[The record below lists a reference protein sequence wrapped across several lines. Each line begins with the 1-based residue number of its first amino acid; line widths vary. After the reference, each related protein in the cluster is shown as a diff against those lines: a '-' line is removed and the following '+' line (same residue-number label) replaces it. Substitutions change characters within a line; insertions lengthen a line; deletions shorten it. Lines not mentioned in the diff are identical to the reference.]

1 MLYIIIKGKNMKRK
15 LVIVESPAKA
25 KTIGRYLG
33 EKYRIAASVG
43 HIRDLPSSVMGVDIE
58 NDFTPKYIPMQ
69 GKNKVIS
76 ELKSLASDC
85 ESVIIAT
92 DPDREGEAIGWHVA
106 ALLKIDP
113 TSNCRITF
121 NEITETAVK
130 KAVESPRQI
139 DLNRVNAQQARRI
152 LDRLVGYELSP
163 LLWKKVKKGLSAGR
177 VQSVTT
183 KMIVDREE
191 EIKAFKPEEYWN
203 IYAHLNKEKDENSFR
218 AKYHGI
224 FKNGKVSVVKIT
236 NESEKNELLN
246 DIKEKDFIV
255 NNIKKGSK
263 KKRPFAPYTTSTL
276 QQDASRVLGFSSKK
290 TMSVA
295 QQLYEGVMLG
305 ELGQTALVT
314 YIRTDSVRSSDDA
327 VSEIRNIIDEK
338 YGNEFVP
345 KSPRMFKN
353 KNKTQ
358 DGHEAIRPAH
368 FDISPDSIKNL
379 LNFDQ
384 YRLYKLIWNRF
395 LASQMADA
403 NVNTVVADIKVEQH
417 IFRASG
423 ETIIFPG
430 FLILYSENNKSD
442 ENEDNEDNEDN
453 DKNQDPMT
461 GIIPELIANEC
472 LICSKINTEQ
482 KFTLPPA
489 RYTEAS
495 LIKALEEQ
503 GIGRPSTYAP
513 TISTIL
519 DRKYT
524 EKEGKHLK
532 PTELGVIVTELLKSG
547 FENIVDITFTAEMEK
562 SLDKVEEGS
571 LDWVELLKSF
581 YPKFHQ
587 QVLNANKN
595 IEKVKLV
602 EKETGEKCPECNGAL
617 VEKDGRYG
625 KFIACKNYPE
635 CKYSKA
641 LEEKAT
647 GKCPLCESGLLAKF
661 SRKNRSKKFFV
672 CDKKGKDPECPFI
685 SWYLPI
691 DDKKCEICD
700 SYMVMKTFRGK
711 SYPKCSNK
719 ECSSNK
725 YKKKKDGKES

>member
-1 MLYIIIKGKNMKRK
+1 MKRK

-43 HIRDLPSSVMGVDIE
+43 HIRDLPASVMGVDIE

-76 ELKSLASDC
+76 ELKSLASDS

-121 NEITETAVK
+121 NEITENAVK

-139 DLNRVNAQQARRI
+139 DLNLVNAQQARRI

-191 EIKAFKPEEYWN
+191 EIKAFNPEEYWN
-203 IYAHLNKEKDENSFR
+203 IYANLLKINEETQFR
-218 AKYHGI
+218 AKYHGVY
-224 FKNGKVSVVKIT
+224 KNGKISVVKIS
-236 NESEKNELLN
+236 NESEKNDLLN
-246 DIKEKDFIV
+246 NIKDKDFVV
-255 NNIKKGSK
+255 NNIKKGNK
-263 KKRPFAPYTTSTL
+263 KKKPFAPYTTSTL
-276 QQDASRVLGFSSKK
+276 QQDASRFLGFSSKK

-314 YIRTDSVRSSDDA
+314 YIRTDSVRSSEDA
-327 VSEIRNIIDEK
+327 IAEIRNIIEGK

-368 FDISPDSIKNL
+368 FDINPESIKNL

-403 NVNTVVADIKVEQH
+403 NVNTVVADIKVENH

-423 ETIIFPG
+423 ETIIFLG
-430 FLILYSENNKSD
+430 YLILYSENSENKKVDDS
-442 ENEDNEDNEDN
+442 EDD
-453 DKNQDPMT
+453 DKNKEDPMN
-461 GIIPELIANEC
+461 GIIPELATNEKLLC
-472 LICSKINTEQ
+472 RKINVEQ

-524 EKEGKHLK
+524 EKEGKHLI
-532 PTELGVIVTELLKSG
+532 PTDLGVIVTELLKTG
-547 FENIVDITFTAEMEK
+547 FDNIVDITFTAEMEK

-587 QVLNANKN
+587 QVIDANKT

-602 EKETGEKCPECNGAL
+602 EKETGEICPDCNGPL

-635 CKYSKA
+635 CKYTKA
-641 LEEKAT
+641 LEEKAN
-647 GKCPLCESGLLAKF
+647 GKCPICGSGILAKF

-672 CDKKGKDPECPFI
+672 CDKNGKDPKCPFI
-685 SWYLPI
+685 SWDIPI
-691 DDKKCEICD
+691 EDKNCEICN

-719 ECSSNK
+719 DCSSNK
-725 YKKKKDGKES
+725 RKKMKDGKEV

>member
-1 MLYIIIKGKNMKRK
+1 MKRK

-58 NDFTPKYIPMQ
+58 NNFTPKYIPMQ

-76 ELKSLASDC
+76 ELKSLAKDSDD
-85 ESVIIAT
+85 VIIAT
-92 DPDREGEAIGWHVA
+92 DPDREGEAIGWHIA
-106 ALLKIDP
+106 ALLKINP
-113 TSNCRITF
+113 ESNCRISF

-130 KAVESPRQI
+130 KAVESPRKI
-139 DLNRVNAQQARRI
+139 DLNLVNAQQARRI

-163 LLWKKVKKGLSAGR
+163 LLWQKVKKGLSAGR

-183 KMIVDREE
+183 KMVVDREE
-191 EIKAFKPEEYWN
+191 EIKAFIPEEYWN
-203 IYAHLNKEKDENSFR
+203 IFAFLNKDASQEVFR

-224 FKNGKVSVVKIT
+224 LSNEKISIVKIS
-236 NESEKNELLN
+236 NEEEKNNLLL
-246 DIKEKDFIV
+246 DIKNEDFIV

-276 QQDASRVLGFSSKK
+276 QQEASRMLGFSSKK

-327 VSEIRNIIDEK
+327 ISEIRNIIGNK
-338 YGNEFVP
+338 YGSEYVP
-345 KSPRMFKN
+345 KSPRIFKN

-368 FDISPDSIKNL
+368 FDIDPESIKDL

-384 YRLYKLIWNRF
+384 YRLYRLIWNKF
-395 LASQMADA
+395 LASQMSDA
-403 NVNTVVADIKVEQH
+403 NVNTVVANIKCGNH
-417 IFRASG
+417 IFRATG

-430 FLILYSENNKSD
+430 YLILYSENPDNRKSAEND
-442 ENEDNEDNEDN
+442 EDDNNEE
-453 DKNQDPMT
+453 QFS
-461 GIIPELIANEC
+461 GIIPELQTGEKLN
-472 LICSKINTEQ
+472 CSKIESDQ

-519 DRKYT
+519 DRNYAR
-524 EKEGKHLK
+524 KEGRHLM
-532 PTELGVIVTELLKSG
+532 PTELGIIVTGLLQNG

-587 QVLNANKN
+587 QVVNAGKN
-595 IEKVKLV
+595 IEKVKFE
-602 EKETGEKCPECNGAL
+602 EKETGEICPECKGPL
-617 VEKDGRYG
+617 VEKEGRYG
-625 KFIACKNYPE
+625 KFVACKNYPQ
-635 CKYSKA
+635 CKYTKA
-641 LEEKAT
+641 IEDPA
-647 GKCPLCESGLLAKF
+647 GAKCPLCGSEVLIKF
-661 SRKNRSKKFFV
+661 SKKNRNKKFFI
-672 CDKKGKDPECPFI
+672 CDKKGNDPKCPFI
-685 SWYLPI
+685 SWDLPI
-691 DDKKCEICD
+691 DDKKCESCN

-711 SYPKCSNK
+711 TYPKCSNK
-719 ECSSNK
+719 ECDTNK
-725 YKKKKDGKES
+725 TAKKPKKDGRKS